1 MSGLKQCTPMSG
13 IVAQR
18 IAAPTSRLEA
28 DDFTALARYEDP
40 VEDLEPSCDEDDQQL
55 VEVLEDDGSED
66 GEEREEYLDDVDDEY
81 CAVDDGVSASSA
93 SEEEGT
99 DAVDAVDNNFACE
112 FAVDEEICE
121 SENIDDAE
129 VILLQRSNHSDET
142 FGSTSVD
149 SSMYCSIN
157 LT

>member
-1 MSGLKQCTPMSG
+1 MSGLKQCTAMSG

-18 IAAPTSRLEA
+18 IATPTSRLEA
-28 DDFTALARYEDP
+28 DDFSALARYEDP
-40 VEDLEPSCDEDDQQL
+40 VEDLEPSCDEEDHQV
-55 VEVLEDDGSED
+55 VEVFEDNGSED
-66 GEEREEYLDDVDDEY
+66 EEEREECLDDVDDEY

-93 SEEEGT
+93 SEDEGT
-99 DAVDAVDNNFACE
+99 DAVDNNIAWE

-121 SENIDDAE
+121 SENIDDTE
-129 VILLQRSNHSDET
+129 VILLQRSNHSNET

-149 SSMYCSIN
+149 SSMCRSVK